1 GRRLRI
7 PLKQE
12 KLNDQ
17 LAQFSF
23 DNTQIVNLE
32 METSAILALSKMMGH
47 EATSICLGIANRP
60 SGTFLSDYSKQMDE
74 LILYVLENF

>member
-1 GRRLRI
+1 M
-7 PLKQE
+7 QD

-23 DNTQIVNLE
+23 QDTPIVNLE

-47 EATSICLGIANRP
+47 EATSICLALANRP
-60 SGTFLSDYSKQMDE
+60 NGAFLTDYTKQMDA
-74 LILYVLENF
+74 LILYVLEKF